1 MLHRERQA
9 SSRGCSEPYPGQC
22 QDDES
27 ARCAPPAVTLRG
39 SLSPAPIDSAEPMGE
54 RRLTLIGGACVAV
67 SIVALLARL
76 VGLMPSSVATLVV
89 VAATGVGLRVALLLF
104 ARAGDSPHRTRV
116 MKNVSTI
123 GLGVAGVTIVAALPV
138 TTHVGGFGNFSS
150 DLFADLWTLG
160 ILTALASPVRTLG
173 WRAFVGA
180 GFTGFLALPALA
192 RVIGRP
198 VVTALGAN
206 SVFATS
212 VWVPSTETLC
222 QALPVLLLLL
232 VAVRAKGTRPS
243 PLDLLVLGAWSGA
256 GFALYEDT
264 QFGRGGVHWSAAP
277 PFSLLFPSEDHV
289 HSQASMLVAGHPVW
303 MALLGLGLGFGVLYR
318 RRFRRAWLATPV
330 AVVVVLVEHGAGNA
344 LGTTNT
350 HGSSPLFEKL
360 LVYLTLGGWLS
371 SVLLVAGAVGVLMI
385 ERKALVPSS
394 KLAEWWPLAPSLA
407 HMRSQ
412 QLARAQAPLA
422 QGRMR

>member
-1 MLHRERQA
+1 
-9 SSRGCSEPYPGQC
+9 
-22 QDDES
+22 
-27 ARCAPPAVTLRG
+27 VTLQG
-39 SLSPAPIDSAEPMGE
+39 SLSPVPIESAEPAGE
-54 RRLTLIGGACVAV
+54 RRLALIGGACIAV
-67 SIVALLARL
+67 SVAALLARL
-76 VGLMPSSVATLVV
+76 VGLMPSSAATLVV
-89 VAATGVGLRVALLLF
+89 VAATGVGLRVALVFF
-104 ARAGDSPHRTRV
+104 ARSGASLHRARV

-123 GLGVAGVTIVAALPV
+123 GLGIAAVTIVAALPV
-138 TTHVGGFGNFSS
+138 TTHAGGFGAFSS
-150 DLFADLWTLG
+150 SLFAQLWTLG
-160 ILTALASPVRTLG
+160 ILTVLASPVRTLG

-180 GFTGFLALPALA
+180 GFTGFLALAALA
-192 RVIGRP
+192 RVMGRP
-198 VVTALGAN
+198 VVSAHGAN

-243 PLDLLVLGAWSGA
+243 PLDLLVIGAWSGA

-264 QFGRGGVHWSAAP
+264 QFGRGGVHWSAGP

-289 HSQASMLVAGHPVW
+289 HSHASMLVAGHTVW

-318 RRFRRAWLATPV
+318 RRFRRAWLAIPV
-330 AVVVVLVEHGAGNA
+330 ALVVVVVEHGAGNA

-350 HGSSPLFEKL
+350 HGSSPLVEKL

-371 SVLLVAGAVGVLMI
+371 SILLVAGAVSVLVI

-394 KLAEWWPLAPSLA
+394 KPAEWWPLAQSLA
-407 HMRSQ
+407 HTRSQ

-422 QGRMR
+422 QGRMQ